1 MRTLFFFALFFL
13 FSHTIYAI
21 DVEVS
26 EFFQNPVGDDVGK
39 EWIELHNV
47 STHDLQLDG
56 WSVAD
61 VYGTTHT
68 FSLHGLSISAGE
80 YLILPQTQTSIT
92 LNNDADQIKLTDSAG
107 QTFLSGKSGAVHEGM
122 SFANISGV
130 WKETSPTPGDA
141 NELSP
146 GPTPSP
152 TPTPFLSP
160 SPSPS
165 DENTQPLIYLDLS
178 EFSACS
184 AGEEWVEIFNPND
197 QVVDLSKWSIGDSSG
212 HAELLSGLLDAHA
225 YLIKSWSQPFLNNA
239 GDSVRLLYQNE
250 AMDSFTYT
258 QCTSGKTWIK
268 KGDGG
273 LVQTSQNTKG
283 VQNSDGAIGEVL
295 SATSSALSSA
305 QVGQK
310 LSLKYAQPFPQ
321 KTLSTQQYI
330 YTPSLSNNEEVVFID
345 KEKPRVHYLRNTS
358 TPISFLLSALFYF
371 FGGGC
376 FFIAAGTKLAWYN
389 ARA

>member
-13 FSHTIYAI
+13 FSHITYAI

-26 EFFQNPVGDDVGK
+26 EFFPNPVGDDVGK

-47 STHDLQLDG
+47 STRDLQLDE
-56 WSVAD
+56 WSIAD
-61 VYGTTHT
+61 TYGTPHT
-68 FSLHGLSISAGE
+68 FALHGLSISAGE
-80 YLILPQTQTSIT
+80 YLVLPQTQTSIT
-92 LNNDADQIKLTDSAG
+92 LNNDADQIKLTDSTG

-122 SFANISGV
+122 SFANGSGV
-130 WKETSPTPGDA
+130 WKESLPSPGDA
-141 NELSP
+141 NEVSP

-152 TPTPFLSP
+152 TPFPSP

-165 DENTQPLIYLDLS
+165 DETTQPLIYLDLS

-212 HAELLSGLLDAHA
+212 HAELLSGSIDAHA
-225 YLIKSWSQPFLNNA
+225 YLVKSWSQPFLNNA

-258 QCTSGKTWIK
+258 QCTSGKTWVK

-273 LVQTSQNTKG
+273 WAQTSQNTKG
-283 VQNSDGAIGEVL
+283 VQNSDSATGVVL
-295 SATSSALSSA
+295 SATSSALSSTQA
-305 QVGQK
+305 AQK
-310 LSLKYAQPFPQ
+310 LPLTYVQPFSQ

-330 YTPSLSNNEEVVFID
+330 YAPRLSNNEEVVFID
-345 KEKPRVHYLRNTS
+345 KEKPREYYSRNTR
-358 TPISFLLSALFYF
+358 TPVSFLLSTLLYF
-371 FGGGC
+371 FGGGY
-376 FFIAAGTKLAWYN
+376 FVAAAVIKSAWYN

>member
-47 STHDLQLDG
+47 STHDLQLGG

-107 QTFLSGKSGAVHEGM
+107 QTFLSA
-122 SFANISGV
+122 
-130 WKETSPTPGDA
+130 
-141 NELSP
+141 
-146 GPTPSP
+146 
-152 TPTPFLSP
+152 

-225 YLIKSWSQPFLNNA
+225 YLI
-239 GDSVRLLYQNE
+239 
-250 AMDSFTYT
+250 
-258 QCTSGKTWIK
+258 
-268 KGDGG
+268 
-273 LVQTSQNTKG
+273 
-283 VQNSDGAIGEVL
+283 
-295 SATSSALSSA
+295 
-305 QVGQK
+305 
-310 LSLKYAQPFPQ
+310 
-321 KTLSTQQYI
+321 
-330 YTPSLSNNEEVVFID
+330 
-345 KEKPRVHYLRNTS
+345 
-358 TPISFLLSALFYF
+358 
-371 FGGGC
+371 
-376 FFIAAGTKLAWYN
+376 
-389 ARA
+389 